1 MRTILLPFHD
11 DEASQIAAE
20 TSFQFAHRFNS
31 FIEGLFVHRPPQII
45 AGEGITIPAD
55 YVTQLADD
63 GRAHAVNARER
74 FDRTMQAHG
83 VPYAAVDEPADAVT
97 AGWREVEGLEG
108 EIVGQYGRL
117 FDIIALGRTSQ
128 PATADWNVMCEAALF
143 DSGIPVLLCP
153 AAPPEHIGS
162 NIVIIWNGSSET
174 ARCIAPAMPL
184 LARAEA
190 VTVLGIDGWGVP
202 GPSTEQ
208 VATHLYRNGIVT
220 AAKVVAQD
228 SRAVGEIMLEEAD
241 KLGADLIVK
250 GAYTQSRLRQMIFGG
265 ATRHILTHATL
276 PVFMAH

>member
-11 DEASQIAAE
+11 DDASQVAAE
-20 TSFQFAHRFNS
+20 TAFLFAQSFAAFV
-31 FIEGLFVHRPPQII
+31 EGLFVHRPPQII

-63 GRAHAVNARER
+63 GRAHAAQARER
-74 FDRTMQAHG
+74 FARVMEAHS
-83 VPYAAVDEPADAVT
+83 VAFRPVEEAADTVT

-108 EIVGQYGRL
+108 EIVGEYGRL

-143 DSGIPVLLCP
+143 DSGRPILLCP
-153 AAPPEHIGS
+153 AAVPASIGG
-162 NIVIIWNGSSET
+162 NICIAWNGSSET
-174 ARCIAPAMPL
+174 SRCIALSMPL

-190 VTVLGIDGWGVP
+190 VTVLGIEGWGVP
-202 GPSTEQ
+202 GPTAEQ
-208 VATHLYRNGIVT
+208 VAAHLYRNGIVT
-220 AAKVVAQD
+220 AAKVVPQD
-228 SRAVGEIMLEEAD
+228 SRPVGQVMLEEAQ
-241 KLGADLIVK
+241 KLGADLMVK

-265 ATRHILTHATL
+265 ATRHILVNATL

>member
-20 TSFQFAHRFNS
+20 TSFQFAQRFGS

-63 GRAHAVNARER
+63 GRAHAVNAQER
-74 FDRTMQAHG
+74 FKRTMQAHG
-83 VPYAAVDEPADAVT
+83 VVLAPVGEPAEGVT

-108 EIVGQYGRL
+108 EIVGEYGRL

-143 DSGIPVLLCP
+143 DSGRPVLLCP

-162 NIVIIWNGSSET
+162 NIIIMWNGSSET
-174 ARCIAPAMPL
+174 SRGIALAMPL

-202 GPSTEQ
+202 GPTAAQ
-208 VATHLYRNGIVT
+208 VAMHLYRNGIVT
-220 AAKVVAQD
+220 ADKTVSQD
-228 SRAVGEIMLEEAD
+228 SRPVGEIMLDEAD
-241 KLGADLIVK
+241 KLGADLIIK

-265 ATRHILTHATL
+265 ATRHILSHATL

>member
-11 DEASQIAAE
+11 DDASQLAADI
-20 TSFQFAHRFNS
+20 SVLFAQRFGS
-31 FIEGLFVHRPPQII
+31 YIEGLFVHRPPQII

-63 GRAHAVNARER
+63 GRAHAANARER
-74 FDRTMQAHG
+74 FNRIMESHG
-83 VPYAAVDEPADAVT
+83 VPFLPVDQPSDTVT
-97 AGWREVEGLEG
+97 AGWREMEGLEG
-108 EIVGQYGRL
+108 EIVGEYGRL

-143 DSGIPVLLCP
+143 DSGRPVLLCP

-162 NIVIIWNGSSET
+162 NIVILWNGSSET
-174 ARCIAPAMPL
+174 ARCVALAMPL

-190 VTVLGIDGWGVP
+190 VTVLGIEGWAVP
-202 GPSTEQ
+202 GPSAEQ
-208 VATHLYRNGIVT
+208 VAMHLYRNGIVT
-220 AAKVVAQD
+220 AAKTVARD
-228 SRAVGEIMLEEAD
+228 SRPVGEIMLDEAA

-265 ATRHILTHATL
+265 ATRHILLNATL